1 MISSSILYNK
11 YAPLDISDIIL
22 PDRIMSHFSDGIIKQ
37 NFLFYGKQG
46 SGKTSL
52 AKVLSKKYDTKYIN
66 ASLKTSIDVLRNEI
80 YNFCVTSSFDAL
92 NTDKLVIL
100 DEIDGISSQFEEALR
115 GYINDFP
122 NVKFIATTNYISKLT
137 EPIKSR
143 FMCLNFDTTGDE
155 EKKQKQRIA
164 AQMKKVINNENII
177 IENNNVIVK
186 LVNSNFPDIR
196 KMYGKIQ
203 ELRDSINRTITVD
216 DVDEFSNFDNDFYDF
231 ILNVDI
237 SDVETLQHII
247 KYYGSKSKTELLKLN
262 SDFLNYF
269 IEKNPTK
276 LNVIGK
282 LLSIIVDGLYKVNS
296 DVNPELTLASTICQI
311 KNTIK

>member
-11 YAPLDISDIIL
+11 YAPLEISDIIL
-22 PDRIMSHFSDGIIKQ
+22 PDRIMSHFFDGIVKQ

-66 ASLKTSIDVLRNEI
+66 DS
-80 YNFCVTSSFDAL
+80 L

-143 FMCLNFDTTGDE
+143 FICLNFDTTGDE
-155 EKKQKQRIA
+155 EKKQKQHIA
-164 AQMKKVINNENII
+164 AQIKKDINNENIT
-177 IENNNVIVK
+177 IENNNDIVK

-216 DVDEFSNFDNDFYDF
+216 DIDEFSNFDNDFYDF

-247 KYYGSKSKTELLKLN
+247 KYYGYKSKTELLKLN
-262 SDFLNYF
+262 SDFLTYF
-269 IEKNPTK
+269 IEKCPTK